1 MRREALPG
9 PCRVLVVDAS
19 PVARAVLN
27 KVLLASFRVPVE
39 TTEMGDLSTVTPKD
53 DRWHLMLVDIDH
65 DTDVTCDQWA
75 RLAVPS
81 WRVAT
86 TLYDDEERLMTAL
99 GSGAH
104 GYLLKQDPIERQVE
118 MLQRIV
124 QGSPDVTP
132 AMARGLA
139 GMVEHSHPDADLTR
153 DALGAIGRG
162 ANLREV
168 ARELG
173 RPISEIEALIIDAY
187 RRARSRRSR

>member
-1 MRREALPG
+1 MPREVLPG
-9 PCRVLVVDAS
+9 PCRVLVVDDS
-19 PVARAVLN
+19 PVARAVLDQA
-27 KVLLASFRVPVE
+27 LRASFRVPVE
-39 TTEMGDLSTVTPKD
+39 LTATSDLSGVKPRD

-65 DTDVTCDQWA
+65 DTDGTCDHWA
-75 RLAVPS
+75 RLAVAC

-99 GSGAH
+99 GCGAH
-104 GYLLKQDPIERQVE
+104 GYLLKQDPIERQIE

-132 AMARGLA
+132 AMARGLV
-139 GMVEHSHPDADLTR
+139 GMVPSTHPDADLTR

-162 ANLREV
+162 ASLREV

-173 RPISEIEALIIDAY
+173 RPVSEVEALVTDAY
-187 RRARSRRSR
+187 RRARLREPH